1 MKIEQY
7 SLFSG
12 AQTQDTTPKTTS
24 IPLKRRSAAYSLVLN
39 LPLGHD
45 KSALKNEGIL
55 ILRMLMNRHEKTC
68 YNHSAQPAVKKGF
81 LHYMA
86 REMKIKKGIAV
97 QDLMVMDA
105 LIQNEFQK

>member
-1 MKIEQY
+1 MKTEQY

-12 AQTQDTTPKTTS
+12 AKAPDDVPKTTA
-24 IPLKRRSAAYSLVLN
+24 IPLKRRSAAYSLTLN

-55 ILRMLMNRHEKTC
+55 ILRMLMNRHEKAC
-68 YNHSAQPAVKKGF
+68 YGHGAQPAVKKGL

-86 REMKIKKGIAV
+86 REMKIKKGLAA